1 MDLSGGGGEEAES
14 TGGEVEEEVFAD
26 ELVSGGEVDGV
37 ELGEEAVEAGGA
49 AGEGRERVVGDGGVG
64 EPGGAVDDE
73 LLVVAAEADE
83 EESVFGEFAEAVIG
97 ALDIVESVAWD
108 EVLVE
113 FSSSIHLKMRLTE
126 KLDYSRVSEIERERF
141 D

>member
-113 FSSSIHLKMRLTE
+113 FSSSIHGSAGR
-126 KLDYSRVSEIERERF
+126 R
-141 D
+141 